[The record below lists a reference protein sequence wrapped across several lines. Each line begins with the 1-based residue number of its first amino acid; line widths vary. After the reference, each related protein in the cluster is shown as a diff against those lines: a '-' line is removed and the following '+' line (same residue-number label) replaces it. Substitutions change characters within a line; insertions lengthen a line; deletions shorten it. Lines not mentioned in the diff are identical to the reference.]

1 MYFPIAING
10 KLATKADRAICNIE
24 PRANYISYQE
34 QFDFMR
40 REVYCAEV
48 REPQPHYIKGRKGG
62 RTRLLCKDFMVS
74 FSLLVVTWK
83 YGRLSRRYT
92 YAWMCEGLNLTS

>member
-10 KLATKADRAICNIE
+10 ILATKADRAICNIE

-40 REVYCAEV
+40 RENTGSILCRSERAAAALYQGKE
-48 REPQPHYIKGRKGG
+48 GRSN
-62 RTRLLCKDFMVS
+62 TTPV
-74 FSLLVVTWK
+74 
-83 YGRLSRRYT
+83 
-92 YAWMCEGLNLTS
+92 